1 MNSKQIGGIVLGV
14 VGVILLIV
22 GINASDSVSDQLSNF
37 FTGTFTDSTVW
48 YMVGGVALT
57 LGGILLLIFG
67 GRRSGA

>member
-67 GRRSGA
+67 GRRSAA